1 MKNFTIKNKWR
12 QILCGHSEALRG
24 EVYNAV
30 VEYVAEGRIVEMSE
44 AAAVAFDFIRYD
56 IDASSRS
63 KAKRVERKD
72 NAVSEERVGC
82 EVMTPEA
89 EATVAEERAGCEVK
103 TPEAETTVA
112 ESREAES
119 SGGEVDAE
127 VMPEAS
133 SSEPVQGIKVS
144 PVYAPQVKTKH
155 FKRVKVSKILK
166 GRGQRG
172 KSSSKW

>member
-63 KAKRVERKD
+63 KAKRVECKD
-72 NAVSEERVGC
+72 NAVSEERAGC

-89 EATVAEERAGCEVK
+89 EATVAE
-103 TPEAETTVA
+103 
-112 ESREAES
+112 SREAES
-119 SGGEVDAE
+119 SGGEEDAE
-127 VMPEAS
+127 VRLRHRSRSRVLKSHRYMRHKS
-133 SSEPVQGIKVS
+133 
-144 PVYAPQVKTKH
+144 
-155 FKRVKVSKILK
+155 KRSIL
-166 GRGQRG
+166 RGSRCP
-172 KSSSKW
+172 KY

>member
-63 KAKRVERKD
+63 KAKRVECKD

-89 EATVAEERAGCEVK
+89 EATVAE
-103 TPEAETTVA
+103 
-112 ESREAES
+112 SREAES
-119 SGGEVDAE
+119 SGGEEDAE

-133 SSEPVQGIKVS
+133 SSEPEQGIKVS

-166 GRGQRG
+166 GRGQMG